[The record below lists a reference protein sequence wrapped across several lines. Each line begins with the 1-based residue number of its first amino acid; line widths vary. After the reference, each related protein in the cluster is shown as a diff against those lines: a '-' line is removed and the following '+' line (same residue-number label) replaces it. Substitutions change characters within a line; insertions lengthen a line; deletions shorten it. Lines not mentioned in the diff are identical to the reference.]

1 SMIQDYK
8 RIQKILSDIGVNVTV
23 QQAKDICEYY
33 SKCYMSTE
41 LPTEDR
47 TLYLKV
53 VHIIKNL
60 KPIGY
65 VDKRPAYFNRIADQI
80 DIHTSKIALEKIL
93 FLQNLIYYE
102 IPNNE
107 SSYKRKVYFE
117 YANSYILG
125 LSIQPEERRIIFY
138 LWYKGK
144 EMLSEG
150 MIENILIL
158 LERLWL
164 GLKAY
169 VDIDYGEF
177 QEYKIERYYPLSNE
191 QYE

>member
-1 SMIQDYK
+1 MIQDYK
-8 RIQKILSDIGVNVTV
+8 RIQKVLSDIDVNVTV

-41 LPTEDR
+41 LPTKDR

-65 VDKRPAYFNRIADQI
+65 VDKRPAYFNKIADQI

-102 IPNNE
+102 IPNYE
-107 SSYKRKVYFE
+107 PSYKRKVYFE
-117 YANSYILG
+117 YENLYVLG
-125 LSIQPEERRIIFY
+125 LSILPEERRITFY
-138 LWYKGK
+138 PQYNGK
-144 EMLSEG
+144 EMLSEEI
-150 MIENILIL
+150 IEKILNL

-169 VDIDYGEF
+169 VEIDYGEF

-191 QYE
+191 HYE

>member
-1 SMIQDYK
+1 MIQDYK

-177 QEYKIERYYPLSNE
+177 
-191 QYE
+191 